1 VRTRFSTLFEYLFAL
16 VPAAL
21 PATAQRRHF
30 TWIQEILDRF
40 GTVAAKLIQGVVLL
54 PDLTHI
60 QIG

>member
-1 VRTRFSTLFEYLFAL
+1 VPTRLSTLSEHSFAL

-21 PATAQRRHF
+21 PATVQRRHF

-40 GTVAAKLIQGVVLL
+40 GTVAAKVVQGVVLL
-54 PDLTHI
+54 PDPTHI